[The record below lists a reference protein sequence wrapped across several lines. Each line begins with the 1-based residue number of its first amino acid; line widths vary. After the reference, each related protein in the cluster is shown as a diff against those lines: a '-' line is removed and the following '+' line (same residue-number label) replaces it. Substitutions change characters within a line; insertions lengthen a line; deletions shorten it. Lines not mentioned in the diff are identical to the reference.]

1 MPDTDHAKTVTR
13 KQGGGNVV
21 KYTVDRFEGD
31 MAILERDSD
40 LAMVE
45 VLKTAIPDGVKE
57 GDILLENEGAFTIQ
71 VEETR
76 EREASIKK
84 LMDSLFE
91 D

>member
-1 MPDTDHAKTVTR
+1 M
-13 KQGGGNVV
+13 